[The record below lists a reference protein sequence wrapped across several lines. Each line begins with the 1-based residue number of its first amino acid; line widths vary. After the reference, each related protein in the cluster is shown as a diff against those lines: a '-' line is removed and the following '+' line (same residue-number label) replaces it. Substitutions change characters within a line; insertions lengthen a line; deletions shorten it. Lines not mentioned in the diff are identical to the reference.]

1 MNRASQ
7 TQIPARWRALARV
20 AWAGYAALILLV
32 FLIALP
38 VRYEQQ
44 LQDPYSLI
52 PSLDLLGFTIEFF
65 AVYGTTLDI
74 LMAVGFFSIATL
86 TYWRKAADWM
96 VLLVSLTLLSFPIAI
111 LPVSTALAEVNPAW
125 NYLVL
130 FLRGLGFLFLGL
142 TLYLF
147 PNGRVVPPAARWVII
162 LWIVYP
168 LLWPFFPGIIPPAA
182 FTDISTS
189 GDGFRLVLIVLLYG
203 SGIIF
208 QVYRYIR
215 VSTQGER
222 QQTKWVV
229 YGMGMSTVIFIVL
242 TFSLVLTPALQGRG
256 PAFTVFLLIAI
267 PLTLLGFL
275 LLPLTIAIAIS
286 RERLWDIDVLIR
298 RTIVYGV
305 LTALLVLIYF
315 GTVTLLQ
322 NLLSAVSG
330 QQSPVVIVISTLLI
344 AALFNPLR
352 RRIQDLID
360 RRFYRS
366 KYDAE
371 AALTSFSHSTRDEV
385 DLENLSHALL
395 RVVEET
401 VKPESVSVWLK
412 ERAE

>member
-242 TFSLVLTPALQGRG
+242 TFSLVLTPALQG
-256 PAFTVFLLIAI
+256 
-267 PLTLLGFL
+267 
-275 LLPLTIAIAIS
+275 
-286 RERLWDIDVLIR
+286 
-298 RTIVYGV
+298 
-305 LTALLVLIYF
+305 
-315 GTVTLLQ
+315 
-322 NLLSAVSG
+322 
-330 QQSPVVIVISTLLI
+330 
-344 AALFNPLR
+344 
-352 RRIQDLID
+352 
-360 RRFYRS
+360 
-366 KYDAE
+366 
-371 AALTSFSHSTRDEV
+371 
-385 DLENLSHALL
+385 
-395 RVVEET
+395 
-401 VKPESVSVWLK
+401 
-412 ERAE
+412 

>member
-1 MNRASQ
+1 S
-7 TQIPARWRALARV
+7 
-20 AWAGYAALILLV
+20 
-32 FLIALP
+32 
-38 VRYEQQ
+38 
-44 LQDPYSLI
+44 
-52 PSLDLLGFTIEFF
+52 
-65 AVYGTTLDI
+65 
-74 LMAVGFFSIATL
+74 
-86 TYWRKAADWM
+86 
-96 VLLVSLTLLSFPIAI
+96 
-111 LPVSTALAEVNPAW
+111 
-125 NYLVL
+125 
-130 FLRGLGFLFLGL
+130 
-142 TLYLF
+142 
-147 PNGRVVPPAARWVII
+147 
-162 LWIVYP
+162 
-168 LLWPFFPGIIPPAA
+168 
-182 FTDISTS
+182 
-189 GDGFRLVLIVLLYG
+189 
-203 SGIIF
+203 
-208 QVYRYIR
+208 

-222 QQTKWVV
+222 QQTKWLV
-229 YGMGMSTVIFIVL
+229 YCKGMSTVILIVL